1 MKRALGTMLAT
12 IVVLAIFYRALA
24 PAFIAVFDAL
34 NPFIADS
41 AAGSAMLGT
50 LEETVLLWV
59 PLIILTGSIVMLF
72 AAALRRRGTSRR
84 VRR

>member
-1 MKRALGTMLAT
+1 MKRALGTMLST

-24 PAFIAVFDAL
+24 PAVVSVFDSL
-34 NPFIADS
+34 LPFIPEGG
-41 AAGSAMLGT
+41 AGAGMLAT

-59 PLIILTGSIVMLF
+59 PLIVLVGTIVMLF